1 VRFPDP
7 QCVPGQ
13 LCADDAGLG
22 QLTVGWL
29 RDMLE
34 VVSPIVD
41 VIFLFLLLV
50 TLGVGVAVGYFM
62 GGGGQSH

>member
-1 VRFPDP
+1 
-7 QCVPGQ
+7 
-13 LCADDAGLG
+13 
-22 QLTVGWL
+22 
-29 RDMLE
+29 MLE